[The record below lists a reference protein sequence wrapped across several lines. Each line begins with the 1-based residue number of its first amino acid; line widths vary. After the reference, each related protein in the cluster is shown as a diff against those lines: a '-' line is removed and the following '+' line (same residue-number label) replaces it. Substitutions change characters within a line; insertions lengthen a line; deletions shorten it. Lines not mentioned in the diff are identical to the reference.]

1 SRTAPFTAS
10 DWTNLEGRGVNA
22 YTESKTRAERQAWA
36 IAERLGRTSDLAVV
50 NPTAVLGPLLD
61 EDPGTSAALVQR
73 LLDGSIP
80 AAPQMWLSLIDAR
93 DVAALHLRAMTVPE
107 AGGRRFPAAGPT

>member
-1 SRTAPFTAS
+1 
-10 DWTNLEGRGVNA
+10 
-22 YTESKTRAERQAWA
+22 AWA

-107 AGGRRFPAAGPT
+107 AGGRRFPAAGPTYSVMQLAAMLRSAFPDYAGKLP